1 MSLFT
6 LVLDFP
12 REEIDLFP
20 EEFLEFIQESPNVMR
35 HYRNDESHYHEWR
48 ERQERLKTG
57 QLEREVPALK
67 FRFHFLDHAEALKRR
82 EQKRQGL
89 DEETL

>member
-20 EEFLEFIQESPNVMR
+20 EEFSEFIQESPNVMR
-35 HYRNDESHYHEWR
+35 HYRHDEWQYHEWR

-57 QLEREVPALK
+57 QVEDEVPFLK
-67 FRFHFLDHAEALKRR
+67 FRFYLFDHAEALKKR

-89 DEETL
+89 DDDTL